1 MIIRRPGAAIPPEKG
16 LTMEFWEKEEAFERR
31 QAQRRIAVDVWKYIP
46 VKLYEAVTRAFSD
59 SDGYWIWLD
68 HEDGG
73 WVAYDGGEDCG
84 TIHEYTIKDL
94 KEAIKTIRKGV

>member
-1 MIIRRPGAAIPPEKG
+1 MYDA
-16 LTMEFWEKEEAFERR
+16 EKEYQYEAAYRAGR
-31 QAQRRIAVDVWKYIP
+31 TAKNLWKYIP
-46 VKLYEAVTRAFSD
+46 AKYREAVTNAFAD

-84 TIHEYTIKDL
+84 MIHEYTINDI